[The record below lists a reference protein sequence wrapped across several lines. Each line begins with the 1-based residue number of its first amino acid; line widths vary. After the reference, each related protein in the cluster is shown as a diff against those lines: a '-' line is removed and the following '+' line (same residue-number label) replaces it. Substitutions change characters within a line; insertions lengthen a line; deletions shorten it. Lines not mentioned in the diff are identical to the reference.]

1 MLKTTFVTTVIKA
14 KTNGGLGFSL
24 AKYMGVN
31 IFVKINATKP
41 KEKNFSALAVEAD
54 DSSSKLPLSN
64 RISIIILGIVN
75 KATDAGIANSKAYI
89 IVFSIKPNTSALTS
103 FLIFLESVG

>member
-1 MLKTTFVTTVIKA
+1 
-14 KTNGGLGFSL
+14 
-24 AKYMGVN
+24 MGVN

-89 IVFSIKPNTSALTS
+89 IVFSQVQFLDIFMALRVLLYLFFGRS
-103 FLIFLESVG
+103 PECS